1 MYVEDIGE
9 VYCKDQT
16 IKKKVEKVRV
26 YNKQK
31 EETYDYITAKD
42 IISKVL
48 DSIDNIDVTI
58 IGGPD
63 VLLEI
68 KDKESSNNILEIL
81 KILVI
86 CAILFFGSGLAIVNF
101 YEDVEMKASIEKIHY
116 IITGEDVENP
126 MISTIPLSIGVG
138 LGILTFFNRVIS
150 LSKRRRQEPGPL
162 EIELNLYDKDM
173 EEVIIK
179 ELKNK
184 DNT

>member
-68 KDKESSNNILEIL
+68 KDKESPNNILEIL

-86 CAILFFGSGLAIVNF
+86 CAILFFGSGL
-101 YEDVEMKASIEKIHY
+101 
-116 IITGEDVENP
+116 
-126 MISTIPLSIGVG
+126 L
-138 LGILTFFNRVIS
+138 L
-150 LSKRRRQEPGPL
+150 
-162 EIELNLYDKDM
+162 
-173 EEVIIK
+173 
-179 ELKNK
+179 
-184 DNT
+184 